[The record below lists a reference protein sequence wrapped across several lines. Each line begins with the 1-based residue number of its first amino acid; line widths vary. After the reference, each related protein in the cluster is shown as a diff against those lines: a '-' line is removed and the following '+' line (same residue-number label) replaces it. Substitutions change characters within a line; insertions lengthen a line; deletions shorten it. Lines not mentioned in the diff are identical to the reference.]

1 MEKAEIKDAD
11 VNETSID
18 KEKENPTNDVVENEE
33 IVGTLTDTSEDSED
47 KASKSEE
54 DKQSTS
60 VEEKT
65 FTQKEVDKMIE
76 ARVNRLESANRKKMQ
91 EYEDLVNTLKVG
103 TGEKID
109 TSLKDLN
116 KKFKEFY
123 REQGVEIP
131 EASRQYSEREEKI
144 LAKADAQEIIEA
156 GEDEVRRVATEIYNK
171 PAEQRTM
178 REKFIYS
185 ALGEHVMK
193 NNAIKD
199 LEKKGADTKI
209 LENDEFKK
217 FASKFSAQ
225 TSIGEIYDLYNKVIT
240 KPEEVKK
247 IPPASTGSVKTTENT
262 AEIKDY
268 YTPEEVSKFT
278 MEELKNNPK
287 LMKAVDKSMAKWK

>member
-1 MEKAEIKDAD
+1 MELEEMNNDVN

-18 KEKENPTNDVVENEE
+18 TENPTNNALEDEE
-33 IVGTLTDTSEDSED
+33 IVGTLTDTSENSED
-47 KASKSEE
+47 NASKSEE
-54 DKQSTS
+54 VSQNSKS
-60 VEEKT
+60 VEEKI
-65 FTQKEVDKMIE
+65 FTQKDVDKMIE
-76 ARVNRLESANRKKMQ
+76 ARINRLENVNRKKLQ

-103 TGEKID
+103 IGDKSD
-109 TSLKDLN
+109 TSVKELN

-123 REQGVEIP
+123 KDQGVEIP

-156 GEDEVRRVATEIYNK
+156 GEDEVKRVASEIYNK
-171 PAEQRTM
+171 PAEQRSM

-185 ALGEHVMK
+185 ALGEYFVK
-193 NNAIKD
+193 NKAVKD
-199 LEKKGADTKI
+199 LKEKGADIKI
-209 LENDEFKK
+209 LENEEFKK
-217 FASKFSAQ
+217 FAGKFSAE
-225 TSIGEIYDLYNKVIT
+225 TSMGEIYDLYNKIAT
-240 KPEEVKK
+240 KEEVKK
-247 IPPASTGSVKTTENT
+247 TPPASTGSVKTTGNT